1 MHDKNSMEKSGDQL
15 VCKCQGQRKAVSNN
29 LQLQQLKSSGI
40 KVGYVYPC
48 RDTFMSMRTNTLPE
62 ERQIVELFYNQMC
75 IAQTQ
80 CIGSSINTLKTNL
93 PFIGGKA
100 SEISD
105 W

>member
-1 MHDKNSMEKSGDQL
+1 MHAKNSMEKAGDQL
-15 VCKCQGQRKAVSNN
+15 VCKCQGQRKAVSNH

-40 KVGYVYPC
+40 KVGSVYPC
-48 RDTFMSMRTNTLPE
+48 RETFMSMRTNTLPE